1 MTSEQRDPKE
11 AVREIPRHARDQ
23 NPYPMAE
30 GAVVVRYRESQDPD
44 AAGWVVEANVGGVI
58 MEGAGHYG
66 DGLHSAREAASR
78 LHKKL
83 NAADPLRAILPE
95 VVEAL
100 EKIRAFTGH
109 MDSTAEE
116 VTEAWKLSREAL
128 ARLREIHPTT
138 GGTDDG
144 E

>member
-1 MTSEQRDPKE
+1 MTSEQRDPRE
-11 AVREIPRHARDQ
+11 AVLVCAYGMTAPGRAEAMLAR
-23 NPYPMAE
+23 
-30 GAVVVRYRESQDPD
+30 
-44 AAGWVVEANVGGVI
+44 
-58 MEGAGHYG
+58 
-66 DGLHSAREAASR
+66 
-78 LHKKL
+78 L

-100 EKIRAFTGH
+100 EKIQALTGH

-128 ARLREIHPTT
+128 ARLRETHPTT